1 MGTMRA
7 VSLRIPTSS
16 KPFLCVGALLVL
28 IASSASL
35 QIRAQT
41 LAPGGTDQHRAM
53 LSTYC
58 FTCHNSRVKIGGL
71 ALDALDLQYPAENAQ
86 IWEKALRK
94 LRGRLMPPPGNPQP
108 TQKDID
114 SFVVWMETTLDTY
127 AKGPKAGY
135 VPIQRLNRTEYA
147 ASVKALV
154 GVEVNAKD
162 VLPQDIQVGG
172 FDNIAAVLSVS
183 PAFLDQY
190 ISAAR
195 QIAKLAVGN
204 PNKVSNVK
212 YGIAA
217 NQDNGL
223 PLPPGTRG
231 GMRFKHNFPADGE
244 YRINILDVGLGLYTS
259 TMENEST
266 LVVMVD
272 GKIVF
277 RKPIG
282 GPEDQALADRKGPAG
297 RDEIMSRFSKIPVR
311 VEAGVR
317 DVVVAFIDRSH
328 VESGENVAAGFG
340 GIGALGFGA
349 GNSRMPRLADGV
361 EIVGPY
367 NPTGVSRTPSRALI
381 FICDP
386 AERKPDRAQP
396 QEKTAGESACARK
409 ITENLA
415 RRAFRRP
422 VTSEDVNRIMPFY
435 EAVRGAQAGQGE
447 ASSREAQ
454 ARQGEASSKS
464 RGSFDLGI
472 EQIVTAV
479 LASPEF
485 LYRSMRGAVPA
496 KGSASPAAEVALTDL
511 ELASRLSF
519 FLWNTGPDDELLTL
533 AAVGGLTKPG
543 VLQKQVR
550 RMMVDPKA
558 SSLVTSFAMK
568 WLNIADLD
576 AVKPDAMLFPEFNDQ
591 LRRDFSKEAEDF
603 LSSILLEDRSVVDLL
618 TADHTFLNERLAR
631 HYGISGVVGAQFR
644 RVTLAEKE
652 RWGLLGKGAV
662 LLRTSYG
669 DRTSPV
675 LRGAWVLDKL
685 MGTPPSPPPPNVA
698 TNLDQKEGEKPKTIR
713 ARLEQHREKALCM
726 QCHGVMDPTGL
737 PLENFDAIGRWRTTD
752 RQADNALIDASALLP
767 NGVAIDGPVE
777 LRAQLASHPAMFAQ
791 ALTERLMM
799 YALNRELEY
808 FDMPQVRAVV
818 RGAAKD
824 NYRFSSIVLGI
835 VNTEAFRK
843 QGPPSKLSVAGK

>member
-1 MGTMRA
+1 MSK
-7 VSLRIPTSS
+7 VRIPASS
-16 KPFLCVGALLVL
+16 KGFLCVCVLLVL
-28 IASSASL
+28 ITSSAPFET
-35 QIRAQT
+35 RAQT
-41 LAPGGTDQHRAM
+41 LAAAGPEQHRAM

-58 FTCHNSRVKIGGL
+58 FTCHNTRVKIGSL
-71 ALDALDLQYPAENAQ
+71 ALDGLDLQAAAENAQ

-108 TQKDID
+108 PQKDID
-114 SFVVWMETTLDTY
+114 SFVAWMENTLDSR
-127 AKGPKAGY
+127 AKGAKAAY

-154 GVEVNAKD
+154 GVDVNAKD

-172 FDNIAAVLSVS
+172 FDNIATVLSVS

-190 ISAAR
+190 ITAAR
-195 QIAKLAVGN
+195 HIAKLAVGN
-204 PNKVSNVK
+204 PNPPVSNVK
-212 YGIAA
+212 YGFAA
-217 NQDNGL
+217 NQEGKL

-244 YRINILDVGLGLYTS
+244 YRINILDLSLGLYTA

-266 LVVMVD
+266 LVIMID

-282 GPEDQALADRKGPAG
+282 GPADQALADRKGPAG
-297 RDEIMSRFSKIPVR
+297 RDEIMSRFTKIPVR

-340 GIGALGFGA
+340 GVGALGFGA
-349 GNSRMPRLADGV
+349 GNGRMPRLADGV

-381 FICDP
+381 FVCDP
-386 AERKPDRAQP
+386 AERKPARSVSAIARNLKKGPQP
-396 QEKTAGESACARK
+396 QVKTAGESACARK

-422 VTSEDVNRIMPFY
+422 VTAEDVNALMPFY
-435 EAVRGAQAGQGE
+435 ETVRGG
-447 ASSREAQ
+447 
-454 ARQGEASSKS
+454 
-464 RGSFDLGI
+464 GSGNFDLGI
-472 EQIVTAV
+472 EQVVAAV

-485 LYRSMRGAVPA
+485 LYRSIRGAPD
-496 KGSASPAAEVALTDL
+496 AEVALTDL

-533 AAVGGLTKPG
+533 AAAGGLTKPG
-543 VLQKQVR
+543 VREAQARQREASSLEKQVR
-550 RMMVDPKA
+550 RMMADPRA

-568 WLNIADLD
+568 WLDIADLD
-576 AVKPDAMLFPEFNDQ
+576 AVKPDPMLFPEFTDQ
-591 LRRDFSKEAEDF
+591 LRRDFSREAEYF

-618 TADHTFLNERLAR
+618 TAGHTFLNDRLAR
-631 HYGISGVVGAQFR
+631 HYGISGVAGAQFR

-685 MGTPPSPPPPNVA
+685 MGTPPSPPPADVV
-698 TNLDQKEGEKPKTIR
+698 TNLDQKAGEKPKTIR
-713 ARLEQHREKALCM
+713 VRLEQHRERAICL
-726 QCHGVMDPTGL
+726 QCHGVIDPPGL

-752 RQADNALIDASALLP
+752 RQADNAVIDARTVLP

-777 LRAQLASHPAMFAQ
+777 LSAQLANHPAMFAQ

-818 RGAAKD
+818 RGAAKS
-824 NYRFSSIVLGI
+824 NYKFSSIVLGI

-843 QGPPSKLSVAGK
+843 QGPPTKAKEVAAK